1 MSEIWGFYLDI
12 TLCDAPIQFAN
23 LASNSLS
30 EHGRFRFDVALKLK
44 LNPGKSLLT
53 QFIVL

>member
-1 MSEIWGFYLDI
+1 MKFEDFIWML
-12 TLCDAPIQFAN
+12 LCVMFVN
-23 LASNSLS
+23 LASISLS

-53 QFIVL
+53 QLIVL

>member
-1 MSEIWGFYLDI
+1 MDV
-12 TLCDAPIQFAN
+12 TLRDAAIQFVN
-23 LASNSLS
+23 LASISLS
-30 EHGRFRFDVALKLK
+30 EHGCFRFDVALKLK

>member
-1 MSEIWGFYLDI
+1 MWMLH
-12 TLCDAPIQFAN
+12 CVIQFVN
-23 LASNSLS
+23 LASISLS
-30 EHGRFRFDVALKLK
+30 EHGCFRFDVALKLK